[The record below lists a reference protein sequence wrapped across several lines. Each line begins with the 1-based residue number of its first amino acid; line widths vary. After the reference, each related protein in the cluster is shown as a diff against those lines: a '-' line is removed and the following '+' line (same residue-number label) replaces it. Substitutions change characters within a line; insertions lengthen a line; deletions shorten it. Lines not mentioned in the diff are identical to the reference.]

1 MTGDGISIPP
11 FPPAY
16 RASGLLLHVTSLP
29 SSYGIGDFGPA
40 AVAWIDRLEQAGQS
54 WWQALPL
61 GPTGYGNSPYQSLS
75 SFAGNAMVISP
86 DWLIEDGLLRASDC
100 QSGAFP
106 EHEVDYSAVIPFKH
120 RLLDTAWANFKGGAR
135 PDLRSA
141 YQQFCHDRAHWLDDY
156 ALFWALKARFAGAYY
171 LEWPAELVQREP
183 AALERAR
190 RELADGIGLAC
201 FVQFLL
207 LRQAERLKA
216 HAHSKGLKL
225 IGDLPFFVSPDSS
238 DVWANPELFLL
249 DERRRPRFVA
259 GVPPDYFSAKGQLW
273 GNPLYNWDALRQ
285 AGYGWWIDRLRSLL
299 SHVDVI
305 RLDHFRGFTAA
316 WHVPAGAPTAESGN
330 WRPGPGAEFFSAVQ
344 SQLGSLTFIAED
356 LGLVTPDVYA
366 LRDQFHLPGMRIL
379 QFAFD
384 GHSDNPHLPHNYISN
399 TVVFT
404 GTHDNP
410 TTRGWFEDLP
420 ADQRQ
425 NMWNYLKRPDGGTS
439 EVAPALMGL
448 AWSSVAALAMA
459 PLQDLLNLGN
469 EARMNVPGRA
479 DGNWRWRCTEEM
491 LDSPAFEW
499 VRNLTVSSR
508 RFPALGTP
516 KNTGAMEVVS
526 R

>member
-1 MTGDGISIPP
+1 V
-11 FPPAY
+11 F
-16 RASGLLLHVTSLP
+16 
-29 SSYGIGDFGPA
+29 
-40 AVAWIDRLEQAGQS
+40 
-54 WWQALPL
+54 
-61 GPTGYGNSPYQSLS
+61 
-75 SFAGNAMVISP
+75 
-86 DWLIEDGLLRASDC
+86 
-100 QSGAFP
+100 
-106 EHEVDYSAVIPFKH
+106 
-120 RLLDTAWANFKGGAR
+120 
-135 PDLRSA
+135 
-141 YQQFCHDRAHWLDDY
+141 
-156 ALFWALKARFAGAYY
+156 
-171 LEWPAELVQREP
+171 
-183 AALERAR
+183 
-190 RELADGIGLAC
+190 
-201 FVQFLL
+201 
-207 LRQAERLKA
+207 RQAERLKA

-225 IGDLPFFVSPDSS
+225 IGDLPFYVSPDSS

-285 AGYGWWIDRLRSLL
+285 AGYRWWIDRLRSLL

-366 LRDQFHLPGMRIL
+366 LRDQLHLPGTRVL

-384 GHSDNPHLPHNYISN
+384 GHPDNPHLPNNYVTNS
-399 TVVFT
+399 VVFT

-420 ADQRQ
+420 GDQRQ
-425 NMWNYLKRPDGGTS
+425 NMWNYLKRPAGNTGDA
-439 EVAPALMGL
+439 APALMGL
-448 AWSSVAALAMA
+448 AWSSAAALAMA
-459 PLQDLLNLGN
+459 PLQDLLNLGD

-491 LDSPAFEW
+491 LNSPAFEW
-499 VRNLTVSSR
+499 VRNLTKSTH
-508 RFPALGTP
+508 RFRAMDAPTD
-516 KNTGAMEVVS
+516 TRAMEVVS